1 MTLYIF
7 LTAWAIAAV
16 VVGLTFGRLA
26 HIGNPID
33 EGEDW
38 AAVQS
43 HAWQDRRA
51 EWARRQ
57 IEKIEDE
64 RQQAEAAQR
73 WKWEVSNQGGE

>member
-1 MTLYIF
+1 MTIYVF
-7 LTAWAIAAV
+7 FTAWAIAAV
-16 VVGLTFGRLA
+16 VVGLAFGRLA

-43 HAWQDRRA
+43 QAWQARRA

-64 RQQAEAAQR
+64 RQQTEAAQR
-73 WKWEVSNQGGE
+73 WKLEVSSQGDE